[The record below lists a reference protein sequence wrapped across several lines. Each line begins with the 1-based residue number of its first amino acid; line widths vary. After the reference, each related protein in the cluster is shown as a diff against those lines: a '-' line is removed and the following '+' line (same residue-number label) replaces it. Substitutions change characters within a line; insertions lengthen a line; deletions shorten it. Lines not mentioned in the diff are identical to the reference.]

1 MQDTPMRR
9 ILLVDDSHT
18 VRLYGRSI
26 LTSLPDVEI
35 EEAQNGIEAL
45 EKVVAERFD
54 LLLVDV
60 NMPKMDGYTLLR
72 ELRRRPELWSIPA
85 IMVTTLDKAEDLR
98 RAYTAGASFHLSKP
112 FDPELLRRS
121 VVLLLGEG
129 A

>member
-1 MQDTPMRR
+1 MRR

-18 VRLYGRSI
+18 VRLFARSI
-26 LTSLPDVEI
+26 LSALPDAEI
-35 EEAQNGIEAL
+35 EEAQNGVEAL
-45 EKVVAERFD
+45 EKAIHQHFD

-85 IMVTTLDKAEDLR
+85 IMVTTEDKDTDR
-98 RAYTAGASFHLSKP
+98 HRAYAAGASFHLSKP
-112 FDPELLRRS
+112 FDPECLRRS
-121 VVLLLGEG
+121 VGLLLGEG

>member
-1 MQDTPMRR
+1 MRR

-26 LTSLPDVEI
+26 LASLPDVEI

-45 EKVVAERFD
+45 EKAVTQRFD

-60 NMPKMDGYTLLR
+60 NMPKMDGYSLLR
-72 ELRRRPELWSIPA
+72 ELRKRPELWSIPA
-85 IMVTTLDKAEDLR
+85 IMVTTEDKAEDLR
-98 RAYTAGASFHLSKP
+98 RAYGAGANFHLSKP

>member
-1 MQDTPMRR
+1 MRR

-45 EKVVAERFD
+45 EKAVAQRFD

-72 ELRRRPELWSIPA
+72 ELRQRPELWSIPA
-85 IMVTTLDKAEDLR
+85 IMVTTEDKAEDLR
-98 RAYTAGASFHLSKP
+98 RAYGAGASFHLSKP

>member
-1 MQDTPMRR
+1 MTLIRR

-18 VRLYGRSI
+18 VRLYGRH
-26 LTSLPDVEI
+26 LLATLPHVEI
-35 EEAQNGIEAL
+35 EEAQNGVDAL
-45 EKVVAERFD
+45 ERALRQRFD

-72 ELRRRPELWSIPA
+72 ELRTRPELWSIPA
-85 IMVTTLDKAEDLR
+85 IMVTTEDKDEDR
-98 RAYTAGASFHLSKP
+98 SRAYAAGANFHLSKP
-112 FDPELLRRS
+112 FDPERLRRS

>member
-1 MQDTPMRR
+1 VSC
-9 ILLVDDSHT
+9 LV
-18 VRLYGRSI
+18 
-26 LTSLPDVEI
+26 VEADYTLAPGPI
-35 EEAQNGIEAL
+35 FGVHFTQ
-45 EKVVAERFD
+45 RFD

-72 ELRRRPELWSIPA
+72 ELRKRPELWSIPA
-85 IMVTTLDKAEDLR
+85 IMVTTEDKAEDLR
-98 RAYTAGASFHLSKP
+98 RAYGAGASFHLSKP

>member
-1 MQDTPMRR
+1 MRR
-9 ILLVDDSHT
+9 ILIVDDSHT
-18 VRLYGRSI
+18 VRLYGLSI

-45 EKVVAERFD
+45 EKAVGQRFD

-72 ELRRRPELWSIPA
+72 EVRNRPELWSIPA
-85 IMVTTLDKAEDLR
+85 IMVTTEDKEEDLR
-98 RAYTAGASFHLSKP
+98 RAYGVGASFHLSKP
-112 FDPELLRRS
+112 VDPKRLRCS

>member
-1 MQDTPMRR
+1 MRR

-18 VRLYGRSI
+18 VRMYGRSI
-26 LTSLPDVEI
+26 LTSLPEVQI
-35 EEAQNGIEAL
+35 EEAQNGVEAL
-45 EKVVAERFD
+45 EKTIARKFD

-72 ELRRRPELWSIPA
+72 ELRSRPALWSIPA
-85 IMVTTLDKAEDLR
+85 IMVTTEDKKEDLR
-98 RAYTAGASFHLSKP
+98 RAYAAGASFHLSKP
-112 FDPELLRRS
+112 FDPEFLRRS

>member
-1 MQDTPMRR
+1 MRR

-45 EKVVAERFD
+45 EKAVAQRFD

-72 ELRRRPELWSIPA
+72 ELRKRPELWSIPA
-85 IMVTTLDKAEDLR
+85 IMVTTEDKAEDLR
-98 RAYTAGASFHLSKP
+98 RAYGAGASFHLSKP

-129 A
+129 E

>member
-1 MQDTPMRR
+1 MRR

-45 EKVVAERFD
+45 EKAVAQRFD

-72 ELRRRPELWSIPA
+72 ELRKRSELWSIPA
-85 IMVTTLDKAEDLR
+85 IMVTTEDKAEDLR
-98 RAYTAGASFHLSKP
+98 RAYGAGASFHLPKP

-129 A
+129 E

>member
-1 MQDTPMRR
+1 MRR

-45 EKVVAERFD
+45 EKAVTQRFD

-60 NMPKMDGYTLLR
+60 NMPKMDGYSLLR
-72 ELRRRPELWSIPA
+72 ELRKRPELWSIPA
-85 IMVTTLDKAEDLR
+85 IMVTTEDKAEDLR
-98 RAYTAGASFHLSKP
+98 RAYGAGANFHLSKP

>member
-1 MQDTPMRR
+1 MRR

-45 EKVVAERFD
+45 EKAVAQRFD

-85 IMVTTLDKAEDLR
+85 IMVTTEDKAEDLR
-98 RAYTAGASFHLSKP
+98 RAYGAGASFHLSKP
-112 FDPELLRRS
+112 FDPEFLRRS

>member
-1 MQDTPMRR
+1 MRR

-18 VRLYGRSI
+18 VRMYGLHLLS
-26 LTSLPDVEI
+26 TLPDVEI
-35 EEAQNGIEAL
+35 EEAQNGVEAL
-45 EKVVAERFD
+45 EKAIHEHFD

-85 IMVTTLDKAEDLR
+85 IMVTTEDKEADR
-98 RAYTAGASFHLSKP
+98 HRAYSAGANFHLSKP
-112 FDPELLRRS
+112 FDAERLRRA

-129 A
+129 V

>member
-1 MQDTPMRR
+1 MRR

-45 EKVVAERFD
+45 EKAVAQRFD

-72 ELRRRPELWSIPA
+72 ELRKHPQLWAIPA
-85 IMVTTLDKAEDLR
+85 IMVTTENKEADR
-98 RAYTAGASFHLSKP
+98 HRAYAAGASFHLSKP
-112 FDPELLRRS
+112 FDSECLRCS

-129 A
+129 G